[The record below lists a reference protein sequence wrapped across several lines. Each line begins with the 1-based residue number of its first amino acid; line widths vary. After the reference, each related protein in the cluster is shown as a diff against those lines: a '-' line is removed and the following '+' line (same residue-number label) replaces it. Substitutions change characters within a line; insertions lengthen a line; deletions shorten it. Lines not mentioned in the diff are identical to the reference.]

1 MKRGA
6 PLFTRSLTVVPRRT
20 ETLATQATRPTVPQ
34 RTVSVDYIMDLSI
47 DYPVYGPTLNTVH
60 EMIRKKN
67 LGVVKIAICASFLS
81 LLLVNV

>member
-6 PLFTRSLTVVPRRT
+6 PLFTRSLIVVPRRT

-60 EMIRKKN
+60 ELRGSQNRHLCFVSI
-67 LGVVKIAICASFLS
+67 IAFGKCVIP
-81 LLLVNV
+81 